1 MPDEFVRK
9 AEREYVRA
17 LTMVEGRV
25 EGCGDKTLTNVQAVH
40 VKGRGSEGGEAG
52 IAIFRCMDPTR
63 IAAKNMVRR
72 VGIKAGAAKEA
83 KFTRDARG
91 GLYKEEGVRRVQTVG
106 ESVGVTGEERT
117 WLGGEGVE

>member
-1 MPDEFVRK
+1 
-9 AEREYVRA
+9 
-17 LTMVEGRV
+17 
-25 EGCGDKTLTNVQAVH
+25 
-40 VKGRGSEGGEAG
+40 
-52 IAIFRCMDPTR
+52 MDPTR

-83 KFTRDARG
+83 KFARDARG
-91 GLYKEEGVRRVQTVG
+91 GLDKEEGMRRVQTVG